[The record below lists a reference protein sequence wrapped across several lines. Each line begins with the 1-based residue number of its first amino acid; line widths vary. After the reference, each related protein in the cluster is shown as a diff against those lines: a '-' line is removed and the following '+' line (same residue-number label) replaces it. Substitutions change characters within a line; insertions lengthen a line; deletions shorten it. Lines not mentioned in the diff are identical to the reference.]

1 MVDAFEN
8 ASAGVINILA
18 MSCGEVGVEK
28 LYYCELTDLYLR
40 FNPVFVLLDPVFR
53 R

>member
-1 MVDAFEN
+1 MADTFEN
-8 ASAGVINILA
+8 ATAGVINILVIT
-18 MSCGEVGVEK
+18 CGEVGVEK

-40 FNPVFVLLDPVFR
+40 TNPVFVLLDSGFR